1 MTTVSATMRRRIEA
15 QGFVGLS
22 DGTLA
27 EVGPWLRL
35 APGICMVWAAIGTYL
50 GSATV
55 LWALVPF
62 AALGAVLPGHPFD
75 VIYNYGIRYMT
86 GTRELPRYNAP
97 RRFACAVGTVW
108 LGCTGWAFYAG
119 AATLGYV
126 LGGLLVVV
134 AGMAAFTDFCIASFI
149 YGRLFGQPGVCSVE
163 KV

>member
-1 MTTVSATMRRRIEA
+1 MRRRLEA
-15 QGFVGLS
+15 QGFLGLS
-22 DGTLA
+22 DETLA

-35 APGICMVWAAIGTYL
+35 APAICMVWTAVGTYL

-62 AALGAVLPGHPFD
+62 AALGTVLPGHPFD
-75 VIYNYGIRYMT
+75 VIYNYGIRRVT

-108 LGCTGWAFYAG
+108 LTGTGLAFYAG
-119 AATLGYV
+119 AASIGYL

-134 AGMAAFTDFCIASFI
+134 AGLAAFTDFCVASFI
-149 YGRLFGQPGVCSVE
+149 WGRLFGQLRTYSEE